1 MRHTHHSKQRS
12 IIHLFWRRDRLF
24 PVSVSTLHAVFPGAS
39 ADSFTDLSAPLIIG
53 VVSWDPKRC
62 RPLLEAHFQAL
73 LWLFIA
79 SSQSLNGQVSVM
91 IPFCVQWDKQNTQIN
106 GGEIALRNN
115 PDRFQLKIHENA
127 ARVSLTGWFYW
138 GLADFVYTSQ
148 CSFLKTGFKRLK
160 SNCKYCLWYM
170 WAAVQFNL
178 KKMTVAD

>member
-12 IIHLFWRRDRLF
+12 IIRLFWRRDRLF

-106 GGEIALRNN
+106 GGEIALRKN
-115 PDRFQLKIHENA
+115 PDRFQLKIHYNA
-127 ARVSLTGWFYW
+127 ARVSLTGRYLLRSSW
-138 GLADFVYTSQ
+138 LCVHISVQ
-148 CSFLKTGFKRLK
+148 FLKNRIQKVEK
-160 SNCKYCLWYM
+160 
-170 WAAVQFNL
+170 
-178 KKMTVAD
+178 